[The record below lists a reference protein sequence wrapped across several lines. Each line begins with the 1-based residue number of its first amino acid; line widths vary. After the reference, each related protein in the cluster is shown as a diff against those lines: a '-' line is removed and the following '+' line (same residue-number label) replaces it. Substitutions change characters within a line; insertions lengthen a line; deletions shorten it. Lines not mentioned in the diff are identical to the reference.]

1 MPAPCMLWVPAPW
14 APCVNQARTYRKVQ
28 SKQSSVWFY
37 KKRPNHKMSRK
48 QAMPKHLTRSRKS
61 MLRRADMVTGVL
73 RHITAAP
80 WFGAKAQKIQ
90 VAAILPRHI
99 DIELWRDI
107 VSGNESVWPMHVQYS
122 RQQLKPLSA
131 STFRSLRKRI
141 KAKRTWGKLGT
152 GWADIPGA
160 MYIPHPCKYT
170 PIEIQQQVFLKLK
183 IYDDSKYRGRDFR
196 SVEQWWVWQK
206 KLEQCKGR
214 VEVEIIVRVS
224 VLLRAFRL
232 INLEYEER
240 LAIGGCL

>member
-1 MPAPCMLWVPAPW
+1 MISKLLGVALSPDAMPAPRTLWVPAPW
-14 APCVNQARTYRKVQ
+14 APCVNQAGTYRKVQ
-28 SKQSSVWFY
+28 SKQSSVCFY

-48 QAMPKHLTRSRKS
+48 QATPKHLTRSRKS

-141 KAKRTWGKLGT
+141 KAKRIWGKLGT

-170 PIEIQQQVFLKLK
+170 PIEIQQQVF
-183 IYDDSKYRGRDFR
+183 
-196 SVEQWWVWQK
+196 EA
-206 KLEQCKGR
+206 EN
-214 VEVEIIVRVS
+214 
-224 VLLRAFRL
+224 LRRQ
-232 INLEYEER
+232 
-240 LAIGGCL
+240 